1 MFNFRH
7 IKICR
12 PSALYKATIGGAA
25 IVFAMLVSG
34 GNLNAKTLYV
44 NAKAAPGGKG
54 TSWSSAY
61 KFLRDALD
69 HSGNGDQIFVA
80 KGTYYPDDGAS
91 GLFGSR
97 KMSFELKGQK
107 VYGGFAGNETSL
119 AQRNVAAN
127 TSVLSGAI
135 WSGDNAS
142 DFWSLHVVV
151 ANQNSTLDGFIVED
165 GHANGGHSWNYPNV
179 TEFDRG
185 GGCYV
190 EAGKILTLANCTFR
204 DNRALADGGAIY
216 VQGDSGKVIASNC
229 VFQNNEIRLDYNI
242 TTGNSSGGAI
252 KGNVDAT
259 NCKFISN
266 IVNTQNFYEGTVS
279 TAFGGAIAGNV
290 RAVNC
295 EFIGNKLY
303 ADGED
308 GLEPTADGGAIFGDF
323 TGSGCVFTGNEA
335 FDSKNQGISSGG
347 AISGMVVKA
356 FNCAFSANRSGTGI
370 AKPEEVTNGGG
381 GAIYTGNGKSTLANC
396 VFVGNTSAFRGGAVQ
411 GGLNRET
418 DSISISNC
426 TFLNNGVTTGL
437 EGSALSCGGIVS
449 SLNNILWF
457 TDPPVL
463 SGFSRDK
470 LIHVGFKGA
479 FRNSSDE
486 YPAPSSAA
494 ANLIKGGQ
502 SAITLGVIADLFLV
516 SPSLLFVNADPMFVN
531 LADPDGADNQWGTLD
546 DGLRLSGGSPALGK
560 SLDPRTPDYVDVRP
574 KDLADS
580 DRDGDL
586 AEKLPVDMLG
596 NVRVQNGF
604 IEIGAYES
612 GNLANVPE
620 IAVFDGNAS
629 LTDGVTRSFGK
640 VVKRKSK
647 EMTFTIRSVGTNRLA
662 GISVALEDQKEFTL
676 KKATYNF
683 LDPGSSATVT
693 VIFKPRSTGK
703 FTAKLTILSSDANES
718 PFDITLT
725 GNGVK
730 PPSRKKK
737 SSVIEA
743 ADFARHIT
751 AESSSSNNTITGTI
765 TSNDGKHLVLTVLK
779 TAGVTP
785 GTVEVSPDLVNW
797 YSGPVHTT
805 ILQDN
810 STLIKVRDNTPVPDG
825 GKRFIRIR

>member
-1 MFNFRH
+1 MFNFRDF
-7 IKICR
+7 KICR
-12 PSALYKATIGGAA
+12 PSALLKATSGGAA
-25 IVFAMLVSG
+25 IVFAMLAASG
-34 GNLNAKTLYV
+34 NVDAKTLYV

-69 HSGNGDQIFVA
+69 HSVSGDQIFVA

-91 GLFGSR
+91 GFFGSR
-97 KMSFELKGQK
+97 RMSFELKGQK
-107 VYGGFAGNETSL
+107 IYGGFAGNETSL
-119 AQRNVAAN
+119 AQRNPAAN
-127 TSVLSGAI
+127 TTILSGAI

-151 ANQNSTLDGFIVED
+151 VNQNSTLDGFIVED

-190 EAGKILTLANCTFR
+190 ESGKILTLANCTFR

-229 VFQNNEIRLDYNI
+229 KFQNNEIRLDYNI
-242 TTGNSSGGAI
+242 TTGNSRGGAI

-266 IVNTQNFYEGTVS
+266 IVNTQNFYEGTES
-279 TAFGGAIAGNV
+279 AAFGGAIAGNV

-295 EFIGNKLY
+295 EFSGNKVN
-303 ADGED
+303 AGGQPDI
-308 GLEPTADGGAIFGDF
+308 EPTADGGAIFGDF
-323 TGSGCVFTGNEA
+323 TGSGCVFTGNDA
-335 FDSKNQGISSGG
+335 YANVDKGISSGG
-347 AISGMVVKA
+347 AISGKVVKA
-356 FNCAFSANRSGTGI
+356 FNCAFSGNKSGTGI
-370 AKPEEVTNGGG
+370 AKDEEVTNGGG
-381 GAIYTGNGKSTLANC
+381 GAVYTGNGKSTLANC

-418 DSISISNC
+418 DSINISNC

-437 EGSALSCGGIVS
+437 DGAALSCGGIVS
-449 SLNNILWF
+449 SLNNIIWF
-457 TDPPVL
+457 TDPA
-463 SGFSRDK
+463 SGGFSRDK

-479 FRNSSDE
+479 LRNSNDE

-502 SAITLGVIADLFLV
+502 SAITLGIIADLFLV
-516 SPSLLFVNADPMFVN
+516 SPSLLFVDADPMFVN
-531 LADPDGADNQWGTLD
+531 LSDPDGADNKWGTGD
-546 DGLRLSGGSPALGK
+546 DGLRLKNGSPALGR
-560 SLDPRTPDYVDVRP
+560 SLDPRTPGFVDVRP

-580 DRDGDL
+580 DRDGDVS
-586 AEKLPVDMLG
+586 EKLPVDMLG
-596 NVRVQNGF
+596 NVRVQNVF
-604 IEIGAYES
+604 IEIGAYEF

-620 IAVFDGNAS
+620 IAVFDGNTS

-683 LDPGSSATVT
+683 LDTGSSATVT

-703 FTAKLTILSSDANES
+703 FTAKLSILSNDANES

-725 GNGVK
+725 GTGVK

-737 SSVIEA
+737 SSVIEP
-743 ADFARHIT
+743 ADFASLLT
-751 AESSSSNNTITGTI
+751 SASSGGRNAITGTI
-765 TSNDGKHLVLTVLK
+765 TTNEGKHLVLTVLK
-779 TAGVTP
+779 TAGGTP

-805 ILQDN
+805 ILEDN
-810 STLIKVRDNTPVPDG
+810 STFIRIRDNTPIPDG
-825 GKRFIRIR
+825 GKRFIRVR